1 MQVSYHVEFALVD
14 HRVAP
19 CPACNP
25 TERGGIV

>member
-1 MQVSYHVEFALVD
+1 MQVPYHLEFALVD

-25 TERGGIV
+25 ADQGGIV